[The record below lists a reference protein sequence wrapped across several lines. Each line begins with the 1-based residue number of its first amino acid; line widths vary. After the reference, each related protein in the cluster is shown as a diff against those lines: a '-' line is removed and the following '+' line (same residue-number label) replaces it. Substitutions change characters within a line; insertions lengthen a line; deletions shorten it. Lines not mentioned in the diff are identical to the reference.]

1 MGFFWGSL
9 VAVVGWGVSHWLTLR
24 AQRENFRNQL
34 LDRARMEI
42 ARSLHAHQDWLGRI
56 WTTLM
61 LVDTNAAL
69 ESKGVPTNWEHA
81 RVLVRDLLGNHRA
94 GSEWSTTIEEYESLF
109 PEASRVRVALLERG
123 RTVLDILG
131 KLSSDLLS
139 ATFPGAPLAARQAVG
154 AWAKSQQGFLLD
166 QQSLLADL
174 GVHLQNASL
183 SRITGAK
190 VPLRKPT
197 DLAVPMIVVGADGL
211 LVIASAAAVTAEPK
225 TLTKP

>member
-42 ARSLHAHQDWLGRI
+42 ARSLHTHQDWLGRI

-61 LVDTNAAL
+61 LVHTNAVL
-69 ESKGVPTNWEHA
+69 ESQGVPTNWEHA
-81 RVLVRDLLGNHRA
+81 RELVRDLLGNHRA
-94 GSEWSTTIEEYESLF
+94 GSEWSTAMEEYESLF
-109 PEASRVRVALLERG
+109 PETSRVRVALLQRG
-123 RTVLDILG
+123 RTVLDILS
-131 KLSSDLLS
+131 KLSSDLMS
-139 ATFPGAPLAARQAVG
+139 ATFPGAALPARQAVG
-154 AWAKSQQGFLLD
+154 FWAKEQQGFLLD
-166 QQSLLADL
+166 QQSLLVDL
-174 GVHLQNASL
+174 SVHLQNASVG
-183 SRITGAK
+183 RITGAK

-197 DLAVPMIVVGADGL
+197 DPSVPMIVVGADGFL
-211 LVIASAAAVTAEPK
+211 SIAPAAIATTEPK